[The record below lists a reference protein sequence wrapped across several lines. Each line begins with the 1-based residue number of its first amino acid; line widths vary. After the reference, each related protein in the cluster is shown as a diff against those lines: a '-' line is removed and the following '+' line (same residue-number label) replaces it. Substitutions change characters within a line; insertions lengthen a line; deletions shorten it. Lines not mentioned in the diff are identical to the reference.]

1 MIAPDDPAQAPLRS
15 NRPTGVNKTR
25 SDRVV
30 SISQTATPL
39 EGILYPSRYY
49 RNL

>member
-39 EGILYPSRYY
+39 EGILFKI
-49 RNL
+49 L